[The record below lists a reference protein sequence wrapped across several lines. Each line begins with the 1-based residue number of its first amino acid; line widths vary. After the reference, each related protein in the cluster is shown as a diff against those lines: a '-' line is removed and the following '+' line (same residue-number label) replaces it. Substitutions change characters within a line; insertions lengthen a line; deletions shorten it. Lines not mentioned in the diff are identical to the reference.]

1 MALLRRTALMMPT
14 GRATTRAST
23 MASRV
28 RMRVVGIRSS
38 TSLVAGS
45 RWKKDV
51 PKSPRRLL
59 ATKRANCTASG

>member
-14 GRATTRAST
+14 GRATASAST

-28 RMRVVGIRSS
+28 RVSVVGIRSS
-38 TSLVAGS
+38 TSLAAGS
-45 RWKKDV
+45 RWKNDV

-59 ATKRANCTASG
+59 AAKRANCTASG